1 MKKIFVLLAFLITT
15 VNAQGIIGSPE
26 VSVNSEGNF
35 LITIQVNDFSDL
47 VEADIQLMNF
57 KSVEPLPEQTLQYF
71 LFEDLESF
79 KRLTLA
85 LPVTFQETFFSEW
98 QSGVLMEFFSART

>member
-26 VSVNSEGNF
+26 VSVNSQGNF
-35 LITIQVNDFSDL
+35 LITIQIKGTPSL
-47 VEADIQLMNF
+47 TEADIQLMDF
-57 KSVEPLPEQTLQYF
+57 KSTDSLPEKTLQYF

-79 KRLTLA
+79 QRLTLA
-85 LPVTFQETFFSEW
+85 LPTTFQESYFS
-98 QSGVLMEFFSART
+98 GPL